1 MQSKQELE
9 DWYSEPDRWGYFRNP
24 DDENRL
30 KYILDT
36 LKVGKPKYDRAL
48 DIGCGEGFV
57 TQHLPATI
65 IHGYDVANNALNRLP
80 QNVLPCPSPF
90 GKYDLVITT
99 GTLYSQYDH
108 ETINKMILQY
118 AEKYVLVAGIREW
131 LINYSYGKELTT
143 IIFPYR
149 EFTQKLTLYELEAR
163 P

>member
-1 MQSKQELE
+1 MQSIQELE
-9 DWYSEPDRWGYFRNP
+9 DWYSEPDRWGYFKNP

-30 KYILDT
+30 KHILDT
-36 LKVGKPKYDRAL
+36 LQKGKPRYERAL

-57 TQHLPATI
+57 TSRLPANLI
-65 IHGYDVANNALNRLP
+65 YGYDVSYNALKRLP
-80 QNVLPCPSPF
+80 QNVIPCPQPS

-108 ETINKMILQY
+108 EGINKMILEY
-118 AEKYVLVAGIREW
+118 ADKYVLVGGIQEW
-131 LINYSYGKELTT
+131 LIKYPYGKELTT
-143 IIFPYR
+143 ITFPYR